1 MEYRCP
7 KCNRLLYDRRR
18 KNCGFCATDIP
29 GELLFTEKELEKLNK
44 ERAELAEEQKQFRI
58 RQKSDKETQRKQNRA
73 QTITKIANVES
84 DENC

>member
-29 GELLFTEKELEKLNK
+29 VELLFTEKELEKLNK
-44 ERAELAEEQKQFRI
+44 ERAELAEEQKQFQI
-58 RQKSDKETQRKQNRA
+58 RQNADKERKDN
-73 QTITKIANVES
+73 KIKLKQ
-84 DENC
+84 